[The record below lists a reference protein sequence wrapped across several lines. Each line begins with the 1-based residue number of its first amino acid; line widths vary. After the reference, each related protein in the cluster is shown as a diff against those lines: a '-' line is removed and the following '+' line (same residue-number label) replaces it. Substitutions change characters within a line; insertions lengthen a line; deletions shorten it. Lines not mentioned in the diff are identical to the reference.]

1 MTRVLALLFVLSG
14 CASTAPVQAPPV
26 IIHEP
31 KLSQQLPKSLTQC
44 ADEPYGGTVET
55 NGDAEQYVIALRS
68 AGRDCRAKLK
78 AVKTIVYGERMR

>member
-1 MTRVLALLFVLSG
+1 MTRVLALLFILSG
-14 CASTAPVQAPPV
+14 CASTAPVQAPPIV
-26 IIHEP
+26 IHEP

-44 ADEPYGGTVET
+44 LPEPYGGAVET

-68 AGRDCRAKLK
+68 AGRDCRVKLK

>member
-14 CASTAPVQAPPV
+14 CASTAPIQAPPI

-31 KLSQQLPKSLTQC
+31 KLSQQLPKSLTKC
-44 ADEPYGGTVET
+44 LPEPSGAAVST
-55 NGDAEQYVIALRS
+55 NGDAEQYVISLRS

-78 AVKTIVYGERMR
+78 AVNTIVYGERMR

>member
-1 MTRVLALLFVLSG
+1 MIRLLALLLVLSG
-14 CASTAPVQAPPV
+14 CASTAPVQAPPI

-31 KLSQQLPKSLTQC
+31 KLADQLPKSLTQC
-44 ADEPYGGTVET
+44 LPEPYGGAVET
-55 NGDAEQYVIALRS
+55 NSDAEQYVISLRS

>member
-14 CASTAPVQAPPV
+14 CASTAPIQAPPIV
-26 IIHEP
+26 IHEP

-44 ADEPYGGTVET
+44 LPEPYGGAVET

-68 AGRDCRAKLK
+68 AGRDCRVKLK